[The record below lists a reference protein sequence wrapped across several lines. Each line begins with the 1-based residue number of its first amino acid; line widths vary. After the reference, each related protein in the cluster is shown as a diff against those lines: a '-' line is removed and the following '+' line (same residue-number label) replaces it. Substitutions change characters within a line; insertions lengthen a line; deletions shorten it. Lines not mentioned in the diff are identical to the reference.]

1 MHDFSASSELLY
13 ISQEHGCGD
22 YFLLE
27 HYVPES
33 LILSADRHQSQPCVD
48 ADTLRA
54 QLHRAHRDRRGL
66 DSNKAEEM
74 FITHAQSLP
83 DYGSHYYIAT
93 VDSKELEKLMMRQR
107 KGKST
112 VSDNPDVVSALDGAG
127 NAYRQEKPSREISP
141 AYGRIKNSR
150 LSSRES
156 VPMIPYSDEHVNN
169 VGLCRDEPCNNNNS
183 KNNNN
188 NVNSINSN
196 NNKNSKGSKKKT
208 ESNVWLAIHSQGL
221 KLLERGGEPRERTE
235 LAHFQWRDVQTLSYS
250 KSCLVVYSKLNGKRC
265 KFKLRMD
272 HRK

>member
-1 MHDFSASSELLY
+1 MRNFSAVILCVL
-13 ISQEHGCGD
+13 QEHGCGD

-33 LILSADRHQSQPCVD
+33 LILNADRHQSQPCID

-93 VDSKELEKLMMRQR
+93 IDSKELEKLMEKQR
-107 KGKST
+107 KGKNAVPS
-112 VSDNPDVVSALDGAG
+112 NRNVVVLSHDGATE
-127 NAYRQEKPSREISP
+127 NVYRQEKSTKKTAYDRIPPRLNSRENSP
-141 AYGRIKNSR
+141 MTPS
-150 LSSRES
+150 
-156 VPMIPYSDEHVNN
+156 YSDEHARSAKMCREETCNNNVNN
-169 VGLCRDEPCNNNNS
+169 NNNISNVNGNNS
-183 KNNNN
+183 KNN
-188 NVNSINSN
+188 
-196 NNKNSKGSKKKT
+196 KTRKRKT
-208 ESNVWLAIHSQGL
+208 ESNVWLAVHAQGL

-235 LAHFQWRDVQTLSYS
+235 LAQFQWRDVQKLSYS
-250 KSCLVVYSKLNGKRC
+250 KSCLVVYSKLNGRRC
-265 KFKLRMD
+265 KLKLQMD

>member
-1 MHDFSASSELLY
+1 LLCVP
-13 ISQEHGCGD
+13 QEHGCGD

-33 LILSADRHQSQPCVD
+33 LILSAERNQSQACLD
-48 ADTLRA
+48 ADALRA
-54 QLHRAHRDRRGL
+54 QLHRAHRDRRGM

-93 VDSKELEKLMMRQR
+93 VDTKELEKLMAQQR
-107 KGKST
+107 KGKRGTASEGR
-112 VSDNPDVVSALDGAG
+112 DEGA
-127 NAYRQEKPSREISP
+127 EKPGRESGVLYDKTGMIP
-141 AYGRIKNSR
+141 R
-150 LSSRES
+150 LSSRENA
-156 VPMIPYSDEHVNN
+156 PTIPYADEHARSMKK
-169 VGLCRDEPCNNNNS
+169 LCRDEKCNNSSSSSSSFN
-183 KNNNN
+183 KN
-188 NVNSINSN
+188 NVNNNINSVSAN
-196 NNKNSKGSKKKT
+196 NNKNSGKSGKRKA
-208 ESNVWLAIHSQGL
+208 ESNVWLAIHAQGL

-235 LAHFQWRDVQTLSYS
+235 LAQFQWRDVQTLSYN

>member
-1 MHDFSASSELLY
+1 M
-13 ISQEHGCGD
+13 
-22 YFLLE
+22 
-27 HYVPES
+27 
-33 LILSADRHQSQPCVD
+33 SADRHQSQPCVD

-54 QLHRAHRDRRGL
+54 QLHCAHRDRRGL

-112 VSDNPDVVSALDGAG
+112 VSDNRDAVSSLDGAG
-127 NAYRQEKPSREISP
+127 NAHRKEKPARDICSS
-141 AYGRIKNSR
+141 YGRIGISRLNSR
-150 LSSRES
+150 ENM
-156 VPMIPYSDEHVNN
+156 PMIPYSDEHAKNAD
-169 VGLCRDEPCNNNNS
+169 LCRDETRNNNN

-188 NVNSINSN
+188 NINSVNSN
-196 NNKNSKGSKKKT
+196 NSKNSKSSKKKT

>member
-1 MHDFSASSELLY
+1 
-13 ISQEHGCGD
+13 
-22 YFLLE
+22 
-27 HYVPES
+27 VPES

-93 VDSKELEKLMMRQR
+93 VDSKELEKLMVRQR
-107 KGKST
+107 KRKSS
-112 VSDNPDVVSALDGAG
+112 VSDKCDVPSLDAG
-127 NAYRQEKPSREISP
+127 NAYRQEKSARDICP
-141 AYGRIKNSR
+141 AYDKIGIPR
-150 LSSRES
+150 LSSREN
-156 VPMIPYSDEHVNN
+156 VPMIPYSDEHAKNAD
-169 VGLCRDEPCNNNNS
+169 LCRDETCNNNN

-188 NVNSINSN
+188 NINSVNSN
-196 NNKNSKGSKKKT
+196 NNKNNKGSKRKT

-250 KSCLVVYSKLNGKRC
+250 KSCLMVYSKLNGKRC

>member
-1 MHDFSASSELLY
+1 MRTISLLLSKLLY
-13 ISQEHGCGD
+13 VPQEHGCGH

-93 VDSKELEKLMMRQR
+93 VDSKELEKLMAQQR
-107 KGKST
+107 KGKRT
-112 VSDNPDVVSALDGAG
+112 VPENRDVVSSLDGAE
-127 NAYRQEKPSREISP
+127 NAYHQKKSGEQETCP
-141 AYGRIKNSR
+141 AYGNIGIPR
-150 LSSRES
+150 LGPRENA
-156 VPMIPYSDEHVNN
+156 PMIPYTDEQTK
-169 VGLCRDEPCNNNNS
+169 GARLYDEMCNN

-188 NVNSINSN
+188 TLINGINGN
-196 NNKNSKGSKKKT
+196 NNKNKT
-208 ESNVWLAIHSQGL
+208 GKRKAESNVWLAIHAQGL

-235 LAHFQWRDVQTLSYS
+235 LAQFQWRDVQTLSYS

>member
-1 MHDFSASSELLY
+1 M
-13 ISQEHGCGD
+13 
-22 YFLLE
+22 
-27 HYVPES
+27 
-33 LILSADRHQSQPCVD
+33 ILNADRHQSQPCVD

-93 VDSKELEKLMMRQR
+93 VDSKELEKLMTQQR
-107 KGKST
+107 KGKRI
-112 VSDNPDVVSALDGAG
+112 VSDSCDVLSTLDGA
-127 NAYRQEKPSREISP
+127 EKSCHPKKSAERKAVFP
-141 AYGRIKNSR
+141 AYGNIGIPR
-150 LSSRES
+150 LDTRENAL
-156 VPMIPYSDEHVNN
+156 MIPYTDEHAK
-169 VGLCRDEPCNNNNS
+169 GAKLYHDEVCNNN

-188 NVNSINSN
+188 ISNGINGN
-196 NNKNSKGSKKKT
+196 NNKNKTGKKKT
-208 ESNVWLAIHSQGL
+208 ESNVWLAIHAQGL

-250 KSCLVVYSKLNGKRC
+250 KNCLVVYSKLNGKRC

>member
-1 MHDFSASSELLY
+1 M
-13 ISQEHGCGD
+13 
-22 YFLLE
+22 
-27 HYVPES
+27 PES

-93 VDSKELEKLMMRQR
+93 VDSKELEKLMAQQR
-107 KGKST
+107 KGKRT
-112 VSDNPDVVSALDGAG
+112 VPENRDVVSSLDGAE
-127 NAYRQEKPSREISP
+127 NAYHQKKSGEQETCP
-141 AYGRIKNSR
+141 AYGNIGIPR
-150 LSSRES
+150 LSSRENA
-156 VPMIPYSDEHVNN
+156 PMIPYTDEQTK
-169 VGLCRDEPCNNNNS
+169 GARLYDEMCNN

-188 NVNSINSN
+188 NNIINGIN
-196 NNKNSKGSKKKT
+196 GNNKNKT
-208 ESNVWLAIHSQGL
+208 GKRKAESNVWLAIHAQGL

-272 HRK
+272 HQK